1 MSTAAD
7 SGSPAPDAVA
17 RVLVCR
23 GSVREGIAMLRG
35 AVARDRD
42 EEACAALL
50 AEVLAGRTP
59 GEPSDPPALS
69 LALVD
74 RWIRRGL
81 LVEALALLGGT
92 PMGSEDTGREW
103 ANLLGELLAPV
114 PVDAEETLVEMHKQ
128 LLTGGASV
136 ALVLL
141 EERAKRGPSLPAWAS
156 RRLEVL
162 RWMLLDNAGTAE
174 SHPEL
179 AGEAPPTALAT
190 TVREAVNARKLRGAL
205 EAVRRLAA
213 ADPADPDPPVVAGA
227 IEQIVGEIE
236 RHADDAGIHARTIP
250 MFGHPAGAMQLRMG
264 NLPQASMVY
273 RRLLAKDPE
282 DEHSRRMI
290 DAIDAVLRAA
300 RGEPVDTW
308 AADTTAGELDPR
320 DLDIPATAITALPEG
335 MMGGP
340 EDGPDSGTVQL
351 GDVPEGVASFD
362 DDEGTTTEMLSAPLQ
377 AERYLAEGRL
387 EEAELLYR
395 SLAAAHPDDAGWAR
409 RAEEV
414 RALRGSSPGVVLVRA
429 IRTVE

>member
-1 MSTAAD
+1 
-7 SGSPAPDAVA
+7 
-17 RVLVCR
+17 
-23 GSVREGIAMLRG
+23 MLRG
-35 AVARDRD
+35 AVARDPE

-59 GEPSDPPALS
+59 GEPADPPELS

-92 PMGSEDTGREW
+92 PMGSEETGREW

-114 PVDAEETLVEMHKQ
+114 PVDAEDTLVEMHKQ

-141 EERAKRGPSLPAWAS
+141 EERAKRGPALPAWAS

-162 RWMLLDNAGTAE
+162 RWMLLDNAGVAE

-179 AGEAPPTALAT
+179 SGEAPPTALAT
-190 TVREAVNARKLRGAL
+190 TVRDAVNGRNLRGAL
-205 EAVRRLAA
+205 GAVRRLAA
-213 ADPADPDPPVVAGA
+213 ADPSDPDPPAVVRA
-227 IEQIVGEIE
+227 IEQIVAEIE
-236 RHADDAGIHARTIP
+236 RHADDAGIHARTMP
-250 MFGHPAGAMQLRMG
+250 MFGHPAAAMQLRMG
-264 NLPQASMVY
+264 NLPQAAMVY
-273 RRLLAKDPE
+273 RKLLAKDPK
-282 DEHSRRMI
+282 DERSQRMI
-290 DAIDAVLRAA
+290 DAVDAVVRAA
-300 RGEPVDTW
+300 RGEPVDAW
-308 AADTTAGELDPR
+308 AADTTAGELDES
-320 DLDIPATAITALPEG
+320 DMDIPATAITALPAG

-340 EDGPDSGTVQL
+340 EDSGTLEL
-351 GDVPEGVASFD
+351 GEVPEGAASFD

-387 EEAELLYR
+387 EEAELVYR

>member
-1 MSTAAD
+1 
-7 SGSPAPDAVA
+7 
-17 RVLVCR
+17 
-23 GSVREGIAMLRG
+23 MLRG
-35 AVARDRD
+35 AVARDPE
-42 EEACAALL
+42 EEASAALL

-59 GEPSDPPALS
+59 GEPADPPVLS

-92 PMGSEDTGREW
+92 PMGSEETGREW

-114 PVDAEETLVEMHKQ
+114 PVDAEDTLVEMHKQ

-141 EERAKRGPSLPAWAS
+141 EERAKRGPALPAWAS

-162 RWMLLDNAGTAE
+162 RWMLLDNAGVAE

-190 TVREAVNARKLRGAL
+190 TVRDAVNGRNLRGAL
-205 EAVRRLAA
+205 GAVRRLAA
-213 ADPADPDPPVVAGA
+213 ADPSDPDPPAVVRA
-227 IEQIVGEIE
+227 IEEIIAEIE
-236 RHADDAGIHARTIP
+236 RHADDAGIHARTMP
-250 MFGHPAGAMQLRMG
+250 MFGHPAAAMQLRMG
-264 NLPQASMVY
+264 NLPQAAMVY
-273 RRLLAKDPE
+273 RKLLAKDPK
-282 DEHSRRMI
+282 DERSQRMI
-290 DAIDAVLRAA
+290 DAVDAVVRAA
-300 RGEPVDTW
+300 RGEPVDAW
-308 AADTTAGELDPR
+308 AADTTAGELDES
-320 DLDIPATAITALPEG
+320 DMDIPATAITALPAG

-340 EDGPDSGTVQL
+340 EDSGTLEL
-351 GDVPEGVASFD
+351 GDVPEGVVSFD
-362 DDEGTTTEMLSAPLQ
+362 DDEGTTTEILSAPLQ

-387 EEAELLYR
+387 EEAELIYR
-395 SLAAAHPDDAGWAR
+395 SLAAAHPDDAAWAR
-409 RAEEV
+409 RADEV